1 MSNATVFIIMDGG
14 RADYVSP
21 KSMPFLHGLGRR
33 SVRGEF
39 ETTVGST
46 QRTALFTGRYPDT
59 SGNFTQFAFDPDNSP
74 YKWTKNL
81 GPIRSLIRPR
91 RALYPARVAIDRF
104 TRWNGTAYHSDP
116 AWIPPKLLPFFRPCE
131 DMKPLHAPDA
141 LGAKSIF
148 DLCRERNLRYRYLAH
163 PVSGDDQEVHAT
175 LVRELR
181 QGAPYDF
188 YVTQYSIADQ
198 KGHTHGPHSAAVR
211 QRHLHDLDEKFATIH
226 AALVAGYDSWDL
238 FIVGSHGM
246 APVEVEVDLLS
257 SLQGAKAKAG
267 KDYVVFVNG
276 TSALFWYLTKTGRDE
291 IEPLL
296 PTIPRSRVIDH
307 GERVSRRIPTDRRW
321 GDAMIAAEPGAI
333 YWPDFFHVRDS
344 KVVGMHGYL
353 DRATEMNGA
362 MVLSSSNGHTNPRD
376 AGKRPLVDVFPTLCD
391 LLGVATP
398 YGQEGTSL
406 LSEAHA
412 RVAPSRPLISP
423 TPRVIADV

>member
-1 MSNATVFIIMDGG
+1 MSHATVFIIMDGG
-14 RADYVSP
+14 RADYLSP
-21 KSMPFLHGLGRR
+21 KTMPFLHGLGQR
-33 SVRGEF
+33 SVHGEL
-39 ETTVGST
+39 ETTPGHT

-59 SGNFTQFAFDPDNSP
+59 SGNFLQFAFDPEQSP
-74 YKWTKNL
+74 YQWTRRL
-81 GPIRSLIRPR
+81 GPIRPLIRAR
-91 RALYPARVAIDRF
+91 RAMYPARAAIERI
-104 TRWNGTAYHSDP
+104 TRWAGNAYHSDP

-148 DLCRERNLRYRYLAH
+148 DLCRERNLRFRYLAH

-211 QRHLHDLDEKFATIH
+211 QRHLRDLDEKFATIH

-246 APVEVEVDLLS
+246 SPVDVEIDLVT
-257 SLQGAKAKAG
+257 SLKASKAKPG
-267 KDYVVFVNG
+267 KDYVVFVD
-276 TSALFWYLTKTGRDE
+276 TTIALFWYLTKTGRDE

-296 PTIPRSRVIDH
+296 PTIPRARVIDH
-307 GERVSRRIPTDRRW
+307 GERVTRRIPTDRRW
-321 GDAMIAAEPGAI
+321 GDAMLAVEPGAI
-333 YWPDFFHVRDS
+333 FWPDYFHVRDS
-344 KVVGMHGYL
+344 KIVGAHGYL
-353 DRATEMNGA
+353 DKTTEGHGA
-362 MVLSSSNGHTNPRD
+362 MVLTSSNGHTNARL

-391 LLGVATP
+391 LLGLATP

-406 LSEAHA
+406 LSAAHA
-412 RVAPSRPLISP
+412 RIAPTSSTALPAP
-423 TPRVIADV
+423 KVIADV